1 MVDTFSLK
9 RAGDSTLAVE
19 ETFLLEMAGACGI
32 KVFGS
37 LNLILKCEMNFAFYI
52 EIMNKIR
59 LYRENH
65 FYSYHGQFVE
75 VNFYMGGDYC
85 IL

>member
-1 MVDTFSLK
+1 
-9 RAGDSTLAVE
+9 
-19 ETFLLEMAGACGI
+19 MAGASGI
-32 KVFGS
+32 KVFWS
-37 LNLILKCEMNFAFYI
+37 LNLILKREMHFSFYV
-52 EIMNKIR
+52 EAMNMIR

-65 FYSYHGQFVE
+65 FYSFHGHFVK